1 MQYTNSCIPYHFI
14 VVSQYNKHQPN
25 RLQVYIDLQY
35 STVASICTIRYCAT
49 NQDNFESFCGYSS
62 CFRIQRKRV
71 KCFPSTLPWR
81 HWKTQP
87 SPVVLNLM
95 FEENSDRKSND
106 GLSWLHCLRKVP
118 CSKCFPFS
126 RKQMPAFSMSFGL
139 KSIFEKFRFRD
150 GLAWTIGCI
159 TVEIKFSGVVRTPAA
174 WQSNPAISNP
184 QGNDERLEITRD
196 RDSRG

>member
-1 MQYTNSCIPYHFI
+1 
-14 VVSQYNKHQPN
+14 
-25 RLQVYIDLQY
+25 
-35 STVASICTIRYCAT
+35 
-49 NQDNFESFCGYSS
+49 
-62 CFRIQRKRV
+62 
-71 KCFPSTLPWR
+71 
-81 HWKTQP
+81 
-87 SPVVLNLM
+87 
-95 FEENSDRKSND
+95 
-106 GLSWLHCLRKVP
+106 
-118 CSKCFPFS
+118 
-126 RKQMPAFSMSFGL
+126 MPAFSMSFGL